1 MKSGSRGREA
11 IEDRK
16 ELASRVAQAIID
28 CDSSILSL
36 LVVDKEG
43 QPLAIG
49 RSRRL
54 SKQGDFDDGLL
65 PKMGVIAK
73 VIMGAANQPS
83 ATLGKVDFLIGV
95 FGKEKIILYDV
106 SEHKMLLVLRMS
118 RAPKAEFVCKRIA
131 EILPGVE

>member
-1 MKSGSRGREA
+1 VKSGTRGRDS
-11 IEDRK
+11 IEGRK
-16 ELASRVAQAIID
+16 ELASRVAQAIVD
-28 CDSSILSL
+28 CDPSILSL

-43 QPLAIG
+43 QPLALG
-49 RSRRL
+49 RSERL
-54 SKQGDFDDGLL
+54 SEQDYFEDGLL

-83 ATLGKVDFLIGV
+83 STLGKVDFLIGV

-106 SEHKMLLVLRMS
+106 PEHKMLLVLRMS